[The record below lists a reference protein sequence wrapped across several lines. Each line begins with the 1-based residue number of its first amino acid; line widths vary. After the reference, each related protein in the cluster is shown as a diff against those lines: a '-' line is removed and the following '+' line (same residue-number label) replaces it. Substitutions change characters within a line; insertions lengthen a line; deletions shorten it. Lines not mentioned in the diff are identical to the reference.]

1 LGTYGVLSS
10 VSSEDEAGDRNHN
23 KQDWSDGS
31 DGVESD
37 GSTSTQC
44 FVMDEGKHCVLKH
57 LPGNRD
63 HPQILFPMRASVR
76 QDNGNF
82 VNLFREEFSVTIR
95 TSAVDAD

>member
-1 LGTYGVLSS
+1 
-10 VSSEDEAGDRNHN
+10 
-23 KQDWSDGS
+23 
-31 DGVESD
+31 
-37 GSTSTQC
+37 
-44 FVMDEGKHCVLKH
+44 MDEGKHCVLKH

-82 VNLFREEFSVTIR
+82 VNLFPEEFSVTIR